1 MVREGDNFECLPFEG
16 GVRHEFGQG
25 RGRTLGAYGSHAPQA
40 FRPAAVFVDSQ
51 EFLPFSGRLHITFF
65 A

>member
-1 MVREGDNFECLPFEG
+1 MNLVR
-16 GVRHEFGQG
+16 GVVGFLVPMR
-25 RGRTLGAYGSHAPQA
+25 HAPQA

-51 EFLPFSGRLHITFF
+51 EFLPFSERLHITFF